1 ARWRGR
7 SRLPFFCGDL
17 TPRELRVPTQRLNTK
32 HPNGALSI
40 AHLRA
45 LAPPSV
51 FAGVASELTEI
62 VGEPPIEAYKDENG
76 VVLVWLL
83 DLPGQVAT
91 LWHSQLM
98 LCEPDFESEAESRF
112 VQTHGA
118 GVFEVGMSVD
128 ESGGQAAL
136 VGYVSWES

>member
-1 ARWRGR
+1 M
-7 SRLPFFCGDL
+7 
-17 TPRELRVPTQRLNTK
+17 
-32 HPNGALSI
+32 
-40 AHLRA
+40 
-45 LAPPSV
+45 
-51 FAGVASELTEI
+51 
-62 VGEPPIEAYKDENG
+62 
-76 VVLVWLL
+76 VLVWLL

-136 VGYVSWES
+136 VGYVSWESGLDTRLASCTVWLYFYEKRISTREKNVKKKTYTGN